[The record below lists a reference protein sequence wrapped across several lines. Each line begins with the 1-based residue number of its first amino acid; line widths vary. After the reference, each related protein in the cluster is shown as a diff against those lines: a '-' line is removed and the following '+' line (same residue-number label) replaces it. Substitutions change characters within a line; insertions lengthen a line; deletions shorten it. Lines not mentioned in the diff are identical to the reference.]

1 MMKTAEN
8 RIFFDLNLT
17 VTEGGYFK
25 SRADV
30 DWSMSTHPSPMCK
43 FYYITKGT
51 CEITIEG
58 ETYTARAGDWFF
70 IPAKTPHSYHN
81 FKGRPF
87 EKYWMHFDISPT
99 RNIPK
104 LLGASYL
111 LRLSDRKEV
120 NRLFSKFAELFP
132 GKDFADRLAV
142 KAVALRLLSH
152 FIKASEKRA
161 EDISASEGSVISA
174 VFDYIERNMSR
185 VIRNEALAD
194 IAHMHPT
201 HFIRFFKAE
210 TGQTPKEYI
219 NARKMEIAKAML
231 EGTELP
237 IGEIS
242 ERLGFFDSM
251 HFSKTFKKRYSIS
264 PTAYRT
270 MHFK

>member
-1 MMKTAEN
+1 MNVTEN
-8 RIFFDLNLT
+8 SNFFDLNLT

-25 SRADV
+25 PKADV
-30 DWSMSTHPSPMCK
+30 DWSMMTHSSSMCK
-43 FYYITKGT
+43 FYYITKGS
-51 CEITIEG
+51 CEIAIEG
-58 ETYTARAGDWFF
+58 VTYTTRAGDWFF
-70 IPAKTPHSYHN
+70 IPARTSHSYHN
-81 FKGRPF
+81 FDGRPF
-87 EKYWMHFDISPT
+87 EKYWMHFYISPA

-120 NRLFSKFAELFP
+120 NRLFAKFTELFP

-142 KAVALRLLSH
+142 KSVALRLLSE
-152 FIKASEKRA
+152 FIKLSDKRSE
-161 EDISASEGSVISA
+161 DVSASEGSTISE
-174 VFDYIERNMSR
+174 VLDYIARNMDR
-185 VIRNEALAD
+185 VIKNETLAD

-219 NARKMEIAKAML
+219 NGRKMEIAKAML

-237 IGEIS
+237 ISEIS
-242 ERLGFFDSM
+242 ESLGFFDSM

-264 PTAYRT
+264 PTAYRK
-270 MHFK
+270 MHLV